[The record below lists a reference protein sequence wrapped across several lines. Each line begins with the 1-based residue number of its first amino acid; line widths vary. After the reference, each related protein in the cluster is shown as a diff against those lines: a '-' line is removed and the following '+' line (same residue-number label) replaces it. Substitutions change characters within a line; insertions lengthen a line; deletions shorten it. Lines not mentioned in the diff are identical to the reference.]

1 MEVKMKKYSKEHQW
15 IEVMGNRGRMGITK
29 FASEQLGNI
38 VYLELPTVGDQT
50 TANEPMTIVESVKS
64 SSDVYSPVSGEVVAV
79 NEELGDAPELLNEDP
94 EGKAWIAEI
103 LLDNPVELE
112 DLMTEEEYFDFI
124 K

>member
-1 MEVKMKKYSKEHQW
+1 MKKYSKEHQW